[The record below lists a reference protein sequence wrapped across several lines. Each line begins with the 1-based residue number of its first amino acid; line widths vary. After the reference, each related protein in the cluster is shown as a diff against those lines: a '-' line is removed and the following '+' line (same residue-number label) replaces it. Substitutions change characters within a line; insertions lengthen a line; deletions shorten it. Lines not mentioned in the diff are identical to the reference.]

1 MIYLLGAL
9 GALAFLALLAFAVFF
24 ARDTREEQRAT
35 RLRLDDLEAQLAR
48 HHDEQ
53 RRHIDAALA
62 VFFDGRDEQ
71 RATRLL
77 TGRPRSIPPV
87 EVRPAPPL
95 RPRSDEMTPI
105 SGIPRPRG
113 AA

>member
-1 MIYLLGAL
+1 MIYLLGTL

-24 ARDTREEQRAT
+24 ARDGRDEQRAT
-35 RLRLDDLEAQLAR
+35 RLRLDALEAQLAR

-53 RRHIDAALA
+53 RRHIDAAA
-62 VFFDGRDEQ
+62 A
-71 RATRLL
+71 ATVVQLSAQLL
-77 TGRPRSIPPV
+77 TVRPRSIPPV
-87 EVRPAPPL
+87 EVRAAPPL